1 MVYKGSKDWIEFKEW
16 MKGCVLQ
23 SHLSEN
29 HKKDGDLKF
38 PKYVSICSCG
48 DVDCDNRRTGKAGL
62 YGPPNLDSSINSHY
76 SHEHGYYADEK
87 EQEHTNE
94 VYVKES
100 EVELMKGQIHNLD
113 YDVRLNLRKRLS

>member
-1 MVYKGSKDWIEFKEW
+1 MVYKGAKDWIEFKEW

-23 SHLSEN
+23 SHLPEK

-38 PKYVSICSCG
+38 PKYIAICSCG
-48 DVDCDNRRTGKAGL
+48 DVDCNNRRTGQAGL
-62 YGPPNLDSSINSHY
+62 YGASNLDSSINSHY
-76 SHEHGYYADEK
+76 RHEHGYDDDDGE
-87 EQEHTNE
+87 ELHTNE

-113 YDVRLNLRKRLS
+113 WDDRINLRKRLG

>member
-23 SHLSEN
+23 SHLPEN

-48 DVDCDNRRTGKAGL
+48 DVDCDNRRTGQAGL
-62 YGPPNLDSSINSHY
+62 YGPANLDSSINSHY
-76 SHEHGYYADEK
+76 RRNHGYEDDE
-87 EQEHTNE
+87 EEYTNE

-113 YDVRLNLRKRLS
+113 YDVRLDLRKRLG